1 MKKLLSLLLA
11 LLLTGQLAL
20 AAFPGGENAEA
31 SEPVRAIV
39 RLDPGSGGESPL
51 ADIPGVRVLWTY
63 RQLFSGAAVE
73 GTPKALAALAA
84 ADGVES
90 VSLTRT
96 YAQPQT
102 GSAEAPVQS
111 NSLPLMGAEALL
123 DRGLNGDGV
132 VIAVL
137 DSGFRTSHSAFKDQG
152 LAQSPALSREAVSA
166 FVQGG
171 GTPGRYISPRIPFA
185 YDYCHG
191 DDDVGTRD
199 SHGTH
204 VAALAAGY
212 ALGSDGAVLFR
223 GAAPAAQL
231 LAMKVFPDNADAGTD
246 DAVVLKAL
254 EDALALGA
262 DVVNLSLGT
271 PSGFSRDS
279 TLDGLYA
286 QAFQSLRQAGGIL
299 CCAAGNNGAST
310 SMKLQ
315 GSPLP
320 TAGYTDYGTVNAPAT
335 YPGAVAVAAADAMSY
350 FSPGYL
356 QAGERS
362 IPFSDTTA
370 QTGEAPPSLTAL
382 AGKSLALVAVPG
394 TGTAA
399 DFAGLSLAGKLAL
412 VARGGITF
420 TEKVQNAQA
429 AGAAGCLIVNDQPGS
444 ILAAVDNAAIPC
456 ATLSR
461 EDGAFLRALAG
472 KTDVTIH
479 AQPMLVSGSG
489 RPQMLD
495 ASSWG
500 TAGLRLLPTFT
511 APGGSILSAS
521 ARGDSAYRLESG
533 TSMAAPNA
541 AGSFAVLLQALRQ
554 RGIDDPAQAAD
565 LAEALLAS
573 TAQPMTDESGTPL
586 SPRRQGAGLLD
597 LAAAVDSPLVVEDPL
612 LTLGENRQGR
622 FTATFTLRNLSQE
635 EQVLTLSTA
644 VLTDGTAQVGETT
657 YSSLSPRDI
666 TPQVAVSAPETLV
679 LPAGE
684 ARTVQVS
691 LAVDRDLRR
700 ELEQS
705 FPNGFFVEG
714 YITLTNQAGQAVHA
728 SCLGYCGDWE
738 KAPIFEP
745 TDFRD
750 AVNAGA
756 EAGALPVDLGANLAY
771 VSDNPVYTEG
781 RPLLGQNPYGS
792 FPHSDKRSAIPGPAS
807 DALYTGGTM
816 VALEFYTL
824 RNAAR
829 IIALVSNART
839 GQIYRVEDA
848 PWITRSPMDEFT
860 YTAAPSGTFSWA
872 GVDSRG
878 EALPNGTR
886 VNVSFYAWLE
896 GDSAME
902 EAYRRSAPDA
912 EDPDSYRWLLSSAND
927 RCLAWR
933 FPVTVDSAAPTAKA
947 AVRGDTLSVTVTD
960 GQFLAHAALLDSDGA
975 VLAEDAFADDRAG
988 KGHTLTLDL
997 RQLEEGTETIYVTAA
1012 DYAANLSGWSIDL
1025 TDRAS
1030 LQPERCASALLTDV
1044 DRDAWYHQAVDFVW
1058 EKGLMTGGG
1067 TLTFRPEDGATRIQV
1082 ISALYRLAGSPDP
1095 GEGECP
1101 FADVPASADFAP
1113 ALTWAAD
1120 LGLATGYHG
1129 DLFAPYANL
1138 SRQQL
1143 AVLLQRYAAST
1154 EAPASAD
1161 PAVLAQFP
1169 DRGEISPWA
1178 ESAVA
1183 WAVEAGILTGGAEGL
1198 LDPRG
1203 YVTRAEL
1210 AEALMQLCG
1219 GEASAA

>member
-20 AAFPGGENAEA
+20 AAFPGGESAQA
-31 SEPVRAIV
+31 AEPVRAIV
-39 RLDPGSGGESPL
+39 RLDPQGGASALPD
-51 ADIPGVRVLWTY
+51 APGVRVLWTY
-63 RQLFSGAAVE
+63 RLLFSGAAVE
-73 GTPKALAALAA
+73 GTPQALAALAA

-90 VSLTRT
+90 VSLTRA
-96 YAQPQT
+96 YARPQT

-137 DSGFRTSHSAFKDQG
+137 DSGFRTSHSAFRDQG
-152 LAQSPALSREAVSA
+152 LAQFPALSREAVSA

-191 DDDVGTRD
+191 DDDVSTRD

-231 LAMKVFPDNADAGTD
+231 LAMKVFPDNAGAGTD

-271 PSGFSRDS
+271 PSGFSRDA
-279 TLDGLYA
+279 TLDGVYA
-286 QAFQSLRQAGGIL
+286 QAFQSLRQAGVIL
-299 CCAAGNNGAST
+299 CCAAGNDGAST

-335 YPGAVAVAAADAMSY
+335 YPGAVAVAAADATSY

-362 IPFSDTTA
+362 IPFSDAAA
-370 QTGEAPPSLTAL
+370 QTGEAPPSLTTL
-382 AGKSLALVAVPG
+382 AGKSLDLVSVPG
-394 TGTAA
+394 TGTAE

-412 VARGGITF
+412 VDRGGITF
-420 TEKVQNAQA
+420 TEKVKNAQA
-429 AGAAGCLIVNDQPGS
+429 AGAAGCLIVNHQDGT
-444 ILAAVDNAAIPC
+444 ILAAVDGAAIPC

-461 EDGAFLRALAG
+461 EDGAFLRTLAG
-472 KTDVTIH
+472 RTAVTVR

-489 RPQMLD
+489 QPKMLD

-500 TAGLRLLPTFT
+500 SAGLRLLPTFT

-521 ARGDSAYRLESG
+521 ARGDSAYQLESG

-541 AGSFAVLLQALRQ
+541 AGGFALLLQALRQ
-554 RGIDDPAQAAD
+554 RGIDDPVQAAD
-565 LAEALLAS
+565 LAEDLLAS
-573 TAQPMTDESGTPL
+573 TAKPMAHESGAPL

-612 LTLGENRQGR
+612 LTLGDSRQGR
-622 FTATFTLRNLSQE
+622 FTAGLTLRNLSRE
-635 EQVLTLSTA
+635 DQVLTLSAT
-644 VLTDGTAQVGETT
+644 VLTDGTEQVGETL

-666 TPQVAVSAPETLV
+666 TRQVTLSAPETLV
-679 LPAGE
+679 VPAGE
-684 ARTVQVS
+684 TRTVQVS

-700 ELEQS
+700 ELEAA
-705 FPNGFFVEG
+705 FFNGFFVEG

-728 SCLGYCGDWE
+728 SCLGYCGDWA

-750 AVNAGA
+750 AVNAGT
-756 EAGALPVDLGANLAY
+756 EALPVDLGANLAY
-771 VSDNPVYTEG
+771 ISDNPAYTEG
-781 RPLLGQNPYGS
+781 RPLLGQNPYGDL
-792 FPHSDKRSAIPGPAS
+792 PHSDRRSAIPGPAS
-807 DALYTGGTM
+807 DALYTGGTL
-816 VALEFYTL
+816 VALDFYTL

-829 IIALVSNART
+829 IIALVSDART
-839 GQIYRVEDA
+839 GQIYQVEDA
-848 PWITRSPMDEFT
+848 PWVARSPMDPFT
-860 YTAAPSGTFSWA
+860 YTAAPTGTFFWA
-872 GVDSRG
+872 GTDG
-878 EALPNGTR
+878 QGQPLPNGAR

-896 GDSAME
+896 GDSAMDA
-902 EAYRRSAPDA
+902 AYRRSAPSA
-912 EDPDSYRWLLSSAND
+912 EDPGSYRWLLSPAYD
-927 RCLAWR
+927 RALAWR

-947 AVRGDTLSVTVTD
+947 AVRGDTLSVTVAD
-960 GQFLAHAALLDSDGA
+960 GQFLAHAALLDSGGA
-975 VLAEDAFADDRAG
+975 VLAEEAFADDRAG
-988 KGHTLTLDL
+988 RAHTLTLDL
-997 RQLEEGTETIYVTAA
+997 RQLEEGADTIYVTAA
-1012 DYAANLSGWSIDL
+1012 DYAANMTGWSIDL
-1025 TDRAS
+1025 TAGATLR
-1030 LQPERCASALLTDV
+1030 PERCPSALLTDV

-1058 EKGLMTGGG
+1058 ENRLMTGGG
-1067 TLTFRPEDGATRIQV
+1067 ALTFHPEEDATRIQV

-1095 GEGECP
+1095 GEGTCP

-1113 ALTWAAD
+1113 ALTWAAE
-1120 LGLATGYHG
+1120 LGLATGYRG
-1129 DLFAPYANL
+1129 DFFAPYANI

-1143 AVLLQRYAAST
+1143 AALLLRYAALA
-1154 EAPASAD
+1154 EDPAPADPSALD
-1161 PAVLAQFP
+1161 RFP
-1169 DRGEISPWA
+1169 DREDLSPWA
-1178 ESAVA
+1178 ENAVA
-1183 WAVEAGILTGGAEGL
+1183 WALETGILTGGAEGL

-1210 AEALMQLCG
+1210 AAALMALCRAA
-1219 GEASAA
+1219 EPSA